1 MDLKGTVETLET
13 VHDISTAPQE
23 LVDRYNDL
31 INEGYNPQNQ
41 YNTNNNYILIV
52 KSLINRKEK
61 LDS

>member
-31 INEGYNPQNQ
+31 INEGYNPQ
-41 YNTNNNYILIV
+41 TAF
-52 KSLINRKEK
+52 NRANFEFTI
-61 LDS
+61 DNF